1 MKKNVISFLAGSLM
15 MVGLVTQAQDFKG
28 EIKAYR
34 DGYKEKFAHSAKP
47 PMPESDLQYL
57 RFFAPDPAYRVT
69 AKFTPSP
76 ESVPFDI
83 PTYSG
88 NKKEFVKY
96 GEFQFELKGT
106 THTLSVFRNL
116 TLATIPIYKNHL
128 FILFKDLTN
137 TEETYGGGRYLDLYT
152 TEIQN
157 SMFVLDFNKVYN
169 PYCAY
174 SEGFNCPIPPKE
186 NHLNVRIEA
195 GEQNFGK
202 DH

>member
-1 MKKNVISFLAGSLM
+1 MKKQLIVFVTGGLCVLGLAL
-15 MVGLVTQAQDFKG
+15 QAQDFRG
-28 EIKAYR
+28 EIMAYR
-34 DGYKEKFAHSAKP
+34 EGYKEKFAHSAKAP
-47 PMPESDLQYL
+47 IPESDFKYL
-57 RFFAPDPAYRVT
+57 RFYEPDSAFRVT

-76 ESVPFDI
+76 GSAPFDI

-96 GEFQFELKGT
+96 GEFSFNLKGQPY
-106 THTLSVFRNL
+106 TLSVFRNL
-116 TLATIPIYKNHL
+116 TLAGIPIYKNHL

-137 TEETYGGGRYLDLYT
+137 GDETYGGGRYLDLYT
-152 TEIQN
+152 TEIHN
-157 SMFVLDFNKVYN
+157 SLFVLDFNKVYN

-174 SEGFNCPIPPKE
+174 SEGFNCPIPPRE

-195 GEQNFGK
+195 GEMNYGK